1 MRGHTERPSRA
12 GHRRQRSRLLIRLLR
27 GTDGAVIRARHLTR
41 AACVE
46 AVCPEHGRAEE
57 RSRSP
62 VVDCG
67 HATSHAAG
75 TTPFRVRLIRLPH

>member
-46 AVCPEHGRAEE
+46 AVCPEHGPR
-57 RSRSP
+57 
-62 VVDCG
+62 
-67 HATSHAAG
+67 
-75 TTPFRVRLIRLPH
+75 